1 MTDPN
6 QYNPQNPQQ
15 AQQYGGYGSYGQND
29 YGQQAPQYGAPDY
42 GQQAPQYGAPQ
53 YSAPQYGNAAGYNQQ
68 QPQYGAPQP
77 QPQGSGSFFALT
89 APLDQ
94 PAYNCTIGE
103 AFIRFWKKYATFKGR
118 ASRGEFWWWVL
129 CTFIIQIAFAVI
141 FAVLGAIIDSNTA
154 NGMQSFVNTIWA
166 LATIV
171 PSLALSVRRLHD
183 TNKAGTTLV
192 ILYAID
198 FIGGVLLSVGLVMTG
213 LGAISVI
220 GGGSSSTGAAGI
232 LLLIIGFIACL
243 ATSIVLIVLMAK
255 KTDPAGA
262 RFDDPAAGN
271 GYAPPRTC
279 HRPQPH
285 NTPRTALRHR
295 SPTRTQR
302 LFRRQPLIRIRQPL
316 RHLQC
321 LRRLRQCP
329 PQTRMALRPQPRQ
342 PPTLRTATRMAL
354 LTELRPIS
362 TQHLRCQPLQPPSTL
377 RPPRQLRM
385 QPRHP
390 KPLPCRACL
399 RCLRF
404 RNSPPSLTRRSSI
417 APRSATIRRARPRTD
432 PTIPTIPTILP
443 CTATYSIDEICRF
456 STELK
461 NRTCNNQ
468 YYIKKIPAPQSQV
481 PGFSYSY
488 IDNSH

>member
-220 GGGSSSTGAAGI
+220 GGGSSSTGTAGI

-271 GYAPPRTC
+271 GYAPAPGMPPTATAQYA
-279 HRPQPH
+279 PNGTPAPVADPYAAAVPTPTADPYTAAAPAPAMPAPTPAMPTADPYGAPTPAPAAT
-285 NTPRTALRHR
+285 NTPYGNPYGAPYGT
-295 SPTRTQR
+295 PTDQY
-302 LFRRQPLIRIRQPL
+302 
-316 RHLQC
+316 
-321 LRRLRQCP
+321 
-329 PQTRMALRPQPRQ
+329 
-342 PPTLRTATRMAL
+342 
-354 LTELRPIS
+354 
-362 TQHLRCQPLQPPSTL
+362 QHLRCQPLQPPSTL

-443 CTATYSIDEICRF
+443 CTATYSTDEICRF

>member
-243 ATSIVLIVLMAK
+243 ATSSCSLCSWPRRPIQ
-255 KTDPAGA
+255 PAHA
-262 RFDDPAAGN
+262 STIRQPATAT
-271 GYAPPRTC
+271 PQPRAC

-443 CTATYSIDEICRF
+443 CTATYSTDEICRF
-456 STELK
+456 SAELK

>member
-29 YGQQAPQYGAPDY
+29 YGQQAPQYGAP
-42 GQQAPQYGAPQ
+42 Q
-53 YSAPQYGNAAGYNQQ
+53 YSALQYGNAAGYNQQ

-154 NGMQSFVNTIWA
+154 NGMRSFVNTIWA

-271 GYAPPRTC
+271 GYTPQPRAC

>member
-271 GYAPPRTC
+271 GYAPAPGMPPTATAQYA
-279 HRPQPH
+279 PNGTPAPVADPYAAAVPTPTADPYTAAAPAPAMPAPTPAMPTADPYGAPTPAPAAT
-285 NTPRTALRHR
+285 NTPYGNPYGVPYGT
-295 SPTRTQR
+295 PTDQYAAPAMPAAPAAQYT
-302 LFRRQPLIRIRQPL
+302 PAAP
-316 RHLQC
+316 
-321 LRRLRQCP
+321 
-329 PQTRMALRPQPRQ
+329 
-342 PPTLRTATRMAL
+342 ATPHAA
-354 LTELRPIS
+354 
-362 TQHLRCQPLQPPSTL
+362 
-377 RPPRQLRM
+377 
-385 QPRHP
+385 RHP

>member
-15 AQQYGGYGSYGQND
+15 AQQYGGYGSYGQN
-29 YGQQAPQYGAPDY
+29 DY

-154 NGMQSFVNTIWA
+154 NGMRSFVNTIWA

-220 GGGSSSTGAAGI
+220 GGGSSSTGVAGI

-271 GYAPPRTC
+271 GYAPAPGMPPTATAQYA
-279 HRPQPH
+279 PNGTPAPVADPYAAAVPTPTADPYTAAAPAPAMPAPTPAMPTADPYGAPTPAPAAT
-285 NTPRTALRHR
+285 NTPYGNPYGAPYGT
-295 SPTRTQR
+295 PTDQYAA
-302 LFRRQPLIRIRQPL
+302 PAMP
-316 RHLQC
+316 
-321 LRRLRQCP
+321 
-329 PQTRMALRPQPRQ
+329 A
-342 PPTLRTATRMAL
+342 A
-354 LTELRPIS
+354 
-362 TQHLRCQPLQPPSTL
+362 QPPSTL

-443 CTATYSIDEICRF
+443 RTATYSTDEICLF